1 MTIFIFVLI
10 ILAYFVEKWSLDYAL
25 KGVVFHYQP
34 SLVLAAPDEEFAI
47 LSSLSNHSFRFIPFI
62 RVEEYLPFGL
72 VVHDHSVQTAAGSS
86 EYNKLSYTTYMMP
99 CAGLRRR
106 VMASIPD
113 RGRYIF
119 PGAHL
124 SGGDFLGLNEE
135 RQRVSLFAEVVI
147 YPRESENRKLEDV
160 MGGFLGDF
168 SVRRFIMEDPV
179 LTAGFRAYTGR
190 EPMKAISW
198 PQSARMA
205 EIMVKQYDYTTEA
218 SATVLLN
225 VECAEEDK
233 EQRIETCYR
242 LTRTVCR
249 ILEERKIK
257 YDFYT
262 NATTSGAIADWAYI
276 GEGLGEKHYFTIME
290 GLGRASYR
298 FTEPFSAMVKRM
310 KSRGVKALIVIT
322 PTDRE
327 RIMTQLS
334 RENAM
339 QALILPAEEAV
350 S

>member
-1 MTIFIFVLI
+1 MTVFIFVLI
-10 ILAYFVEKWSLDYAL
+10 ILAYFVEKWSLEYAL
-25 KGVVFHYQP
+25 RGVVFHYQP
-34 SLVLAAPDEEFAI
+34 SLVLAAPDEKFAI
-47 LSSLSNHSFRFIPFI
+47 LSSLSNHSLRFIPFI

-72 VVHDHSVQTAAGSS
+72 VVYDQAMQSAASPS
-86 EYNKLSYTTYMMP
+86 EYSKLSYSTYMMP
-99 CAGLRRR
+99 YAGFQRS
-106 VMASIPD
+106 VTASIPE

-147 YPRESENRKLEDV
+147 YPRESDSRRLEDV
-160 MGGFLGDF
+160 MGGFIGDF
-168 SVRRFIMEDPV
+168 LVRRFIMEDPV

-198 PQSARMA
+198 MQSARMA

-225 VECAEEDK
+225 VECEEEGK

-242 LTRTVCR
+242 LTRSVCR
-249 ILEERKIK
+249 ILEERRIQ

-298 FTEPFSAMVKRM
+298 FTESFSAMVKRM
-310 KSRGVKALIVIT
+310 KTRGAKALIIIT

-327 RIMTQLS
+327 QIMARLN

-339 QALILPAEEAV
+339 QLLILPAEEAV
-350 S
+350 L